1 MEERWCEGETLL
13 NVFFQKSEIAL
24 FWEYPMSFVNKSLGQ
39 AIEESAPTL
48 GCVCSIIF
56 PFAFSA
62 KVIPADLTYQ
72 TQSENEKK
80 YEISDLMDKKSHY

>member
-1 MEERWCEGETLL
+1 
-13 NVFFQKSEIAL
+13 
-24 FWEYPMSFVNKSLGQ
+24 MSFVNKSLGQ

-72 TQSENEKK
+72 TQSENEINCFFQLSVVHMKTTKLFLK
-80 YEISDLMDKKSHY
+80 YENSDLMDKKSHF